1 LDGLFVPITNPIT
14 FRSLSDTKTIL
25 HLGDLHYGHPGFC
38 AARWDRIK
46 AKYRGRKD
54 LLCIGMGDYWDFSR
68 WSDRQSIRRS
78 GVGSSAQDWLDDKVM
93 DDVKAMADE
102 LGQFKWIGLLEGNHD
117 WDFQDGSTATSRLAD
132 LLSVRYLGTCCYIC
146 HQIECQGCR
155 TTLTHVCHHGIGGG
169 ARTIGASINSLEHWT
184 KAFRATI
191 YAMGHDHSSFVLPC
205 TYTPLFGRINAKT
218 HEVDIVEHESW
229 FLRSGS
235 MLRGYIPNER
245 SYIATKA
252 LPARR
257 LAYPELRIGIQRT
270 REDGVRRLKA
280 TIEGINPAS

>member
-1 LDGLFVPITNPIT
+1 M
-14 FRSLSDTKTIL
+14 SDTRTIL
-25 HLGDLHYGHPGFC
+25 HLGDLHYGASRFLRDPVGP
-38 AARWDRIK
+38 DQG
-46 AKYRGRKD
+46 KYRGRKD
-54 LLCIGMGDYWDFSR
+54 LLWHWHGDYWDFSR
-68 WSDRQSIRRS
+68 WSDRQSLRRS
-78 GVGSSAQDWLDDKVM
+78 GVGSSAQDWMDEKVM
-93 DDVKAMADE
+93 DDVKAVADE
-102 LGQFKWIGLLEGNHD
+102 LSQFKWIGLLEGNHD

-132 LLSVRYLGTCCYIC
+132 LLSTRYLGTCCYIC
-146 HQIECQGCR
+146 HQMECQGSR

-184 KAFRATI
+184 KAFRAASTRWGTTI
-191 YAMGHDHSSFVLPC
+191 QVLFFRHIH
-205 TYTPLFGRINAKT
+205 TLFGRINAKT

-235 MLRGYIPNER
+235 MLRGYVPNER

-257 LAYPELRIGIQRT
+257 LAYPELRIGIQRIK
-270 REDGVRRLKA
+270 EDGVRRLKA